1 MIPADH
7 SNAIINYRKAVTTM
21 KTRSEKI
28 IDTVLL
34 VFLIIYIVFAVFPT
48 FKELRAN
55 TWISLGVSIALT
67 AVLFYYTW
75 IRQRKPSWPGKI
87 SATVLGLLYI
97 WLSWIVVSNRIYCII
112 NIVLSVIAAC
122 VLIHEM
128 FFYSKNDSID
138 DFSVIMVETVLF
150 CSRMVLFTTLTE
162 EIHGF
167 LSSVFPYIALA
178 FALIVGVV
186 GYLILKDK
194 KLPTKVKRRN
204 KKEHKEIAT
213 VTVCF
218 IAITALIF
226 SYLALA
232 NLNFALDTSEPT
244 PYVCEI
250 IDKEMSAGAGKY
262 RKSYRRIQVEIDGKT
277 KWLDITASEY
287 DFYKIGD
294 TVTINLYEGALGE
307 PYLISDNND

>member
-1 MIPADH
+1 
-7 SNAIINYRKAVTTM
+7 M

-28 IDTVLL
+28 TDNVLF
-34 VFLIIYIVFAVFPT
+34 VFLMIYIVFAVFPT
-48 FKELRAN
+48 FKEFRAN

-75 IRQRKPSWPGKI
+75 FRQKKPSWVGKI

-122 VLIHEM
+122 LLIYEM
-128 FFYSKNDSID
+128 FFYSKNDSTD

-150 CSRMVLFTTLTE
+150 FSRMVLFATLTE

-167 LSSVFPYIALA
+167 FGCIFPYIAIG
-178 FALIVGVV
+178 FALAVGSVS
-186 GYLILKDK
+186 YFILKDK
-194 KLPTKVKRRN
+194 KLPTKVKRRT

-213 VTVCF
+213 VTACF

-232 NLNFALDTSEPT
+232 NLNFALDTSEPMS
-244 PYVCEI
+244 YACEI
-250 IDKEMSAGAGKY
+250 LDKKMRIGGKY
-262 RKSYRRIQVEIDGKT
+262 RKSYQRIQVEIGDET

-307 PYLISDNND
+307 QYLISDNID